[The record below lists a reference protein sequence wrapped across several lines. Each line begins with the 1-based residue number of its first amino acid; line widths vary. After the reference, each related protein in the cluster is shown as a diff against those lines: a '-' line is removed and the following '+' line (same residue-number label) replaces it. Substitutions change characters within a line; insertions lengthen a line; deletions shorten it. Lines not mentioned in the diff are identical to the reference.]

1 MSTNKILLKFA
12 KKGINLSPEA
22 YTKVINAEN
31 PIDFASSLIV
41 KLKSDK
47 FTSKDL
53 ISVSGEIVDEITGN
67 HITEKENQETLI
79 EKQSKPKTEQTPEKP
94 IEKQNK
100 PKTEQTP
107 QVEKTPIKPI
117 KNQNKPKTEQ
127 TPQVEKPVS
136 MENLK
141 KDSDVKQKH
150 VNEAILEASET
161 VKDEKIKFK
170 RNLEKSNVEY
180 DFEIIQDTSKKSYT
194 SGELENLISY
204 FKSRYEK
211 LYNILS
217 KRPELRK
224 PIKVADIDDSQ
235 DSLSMILMVKE
246 IRSSKN
252 GHKIVD
258 FEDDTGSISVLFSNN
273 NDELFAEAEKLVRDE
288 VIGVIA
294 NKSDDNN
301 FAFGQQIINPGVLRV
316 PEKEMDFGIVFLSDV
331 HIGSLT
337 FLEDAF
343 TRFIDWINCDYGTE
357 EQRRVAEDV
366 KYLIIGGDIVD
377 GIGVYPNQEKELAI
391 KDITEQYNEAA
402 RFLGNVRSDIK
413 IIIAPGNH
421 DASRVAEPQPAV
433 PEEYAK
439 ALYELDNVEFISNP
453 GVVSLDGINVLI
465 YHGRSFDDLVMA
477 VKEFTHERND
487 LLMEELLQKRHLA
500 PIYGERTPL
509 ASELEDYLVI
519 DEVPDVFHTGHVH
532 INTYRRFK
540 GIHMINSGTFQTQTE
555 FQKIYNIEPTPAEVP
570 VLHKGKYKHFKFL
583 WWGFLMKK
591 NIDEIIKISNEIY
604 DKGLV
609 SGKAGNISV
618 RFKGEIGDII
628 AITPTLKSLS
638 KLNEEDIV
646 LVDLDGNVLT
656 KGKPSS
662 EVNMHLEIY
671 KKRPDVNGI
680 VHTHSPYATGFAHSS
695 KKIKRYEGFGEI
707 KTPYLAEID
716 YEKPGSDELAKSASE
731 GLGSEDVLV
740 LKKHGVICVSD
751 NLKEAELL
759 AVFVEE
765 IAKSQFITLMLNS
778 VEDRI

>member
-22 YTKVINAEN
+22 YNTVITAED
-31 PIDFASSLIV
+31 PTDFASNLIV

-53 ISVSGEIVDEITGN
+53 VSVSGDIVDEITGVKKT
-67 HITEKENQETLI
+67 TEDNTQKTLTQE
-79 EKQSKPKTEQTPEKP
+79 
-94 IEKQNK
+94 
-100 PKTEQTP
+100 
-107 QVEKTPIKPI
+107 VEKTLTNEEK
-117 KNQNKPKTEQ
+117 
-127 TPQVEKPVS
+127 TPQKDKTLKENPKEVKKHSS
-136 MENLK
+136 MDSFK
-141 KDSDVKQKH
+141 KESDTQKKH
-150 VNEAILEASET
+150 VNEEILEASET
-161 VKDEKIKFK
+161 VKDEKITFK
-170 RNLEKSNVEY
+170 RNEQKTNVEY
-180 DFEIIQDTSKKSYT
+180 DFKIIQDTSKKSYT
-194 SGELENLISY
+194 SGELENLITY

-211 LYNILS
+211 LSNILQ
-217 KRPELRK
+217 KRPELRNFTK
-224 PIKVADIDDSQ
+224 IADIDESQ
-235 DSLSMILMVKE
+235 DSLTLILMVRE

-252 GHKIVD
+252 GHKIVE
-258 FEDDTGSISVLFSNN
+258 FEDDTGTISVLFSNKHE
-273 NDELFAEAEKLVRDE
+273 ELFAEAEKLVKDE

-294 NKSDDNN
+294 NKSDDSN

-343 TRFIDWINCDYGTE
+343 SRFIDWINCEYGSE
-357 EQRRVAEDV
+357 EQRRIAEDV

-391 KDITEQYNEAA
+391 KDITQQYNEAA
-402 RFLGNVRSDIK
+402 RFLGNIRSDIK

-439 ALYELDNVEFISNP
+439 ALYQLDNVEFISNP

-477 VKEFTHERND
+477 VKGFTHERND

-540 GIHMINSGTFQTQTE
+540 GIHLINSGTFQTQTE

-570 VLHKGKYKHFKFL
+570 VLHKGKYKHLKF
-583 WWGFLMKK
+583 
-591 NIDEIIKISNEIY
+591 I
-604 DKGLV
+604 
-609 SGKAGNISV
+609 
-618 RFKGEIGDII
+618 
-628 AITPTLKSLS
+628 
-638 KLNEEDIV
+638 
-646 LVDLDGNVLT
+646 
-656 KGKPSS
+656 
-662 EVNMHLEIY
+662 
-671 KKRPDVNGI
+671 
-680 VHTHSPYATGFAHSS
+680 
-695 KKIKRYEGFGEI
+695 
-707 KTPYLAEID
+707 
-716 YEKPGSDELAKSASE
+716 
-731 GLGSEDVLV
+731 
-740 LKKHGVICVSD
+740 
-751 NLKEAELL
+751 
-759 AVFVEE
+759 
-765 IAKSQFITLMLNS
+765 
-778 VEDRI
+778 

>member
-22 YTKVINAEN
+22 YDKVINADN
-31 PIDFASSLIV
+31 PLDFASTLIV
-41 KLKSDK
+41 KLKGDK

-53 ISVSGEIVDEITGN
+53 VSVSGETIDEVTGKVVK
-67 HITEKENQETLI
+67 TEKTNQKTLI
-79 EKQSKPKTEQTPEKP
+79 KEKDESKPKKVEKS
-94 IEKQNK
+94 K
-100 PKTEQTP
+100 TP
-107 QVEKTPIKPI
+107 QPKVEKKD
-117 KNQNKPKTEQ
+117 EA
-127 TPQVEKPVS
+127 VKPVS
-136 MENLK
+136 IDNLK
-141 KDSDVKQKH
+141 KESDKPEKH
-150 VNEAILEASET
+150 VNKTIIEASQT
-161 VKDEKIKFK
+161 VKDEKIQFK
-170 RNLEKSNVEY
+170 RNLQKTNVEY
-180 DFEIIQDTSKKSYT
+180 NFEILQDTSKKSYT
-194 SGELENLISY
+194 SGEIENLISY

-211 LYNILS
+211 LTNILT
-217 KRPELRK
+217 KRPELRNYT
-224 PIKVADIDDSQ
+224 KVADIDDSQ
-235 DSLSMILMVKE
+235 DSLTLILMVRE
-246 IRSSKN
+246 IRTSKN

-258 FEDDTGSISVLFSNN
+258 FEDDTGTISVLFSQNN
-273 NDELFAEAEKLVRDE
+273 EDLFAEAEKLVRDE

-301 FAFGQQIINPGVLRV
+301 FAFGQQIINPGVIRV

-343 TRFIDWINCDYGTE
+343 SRFIDWINCDYGTE

-366 KYLIIGGDIVD
+366 KYLVIGGDIVD

-391 KDITEQYNEAA
+391 KDITQQYNEAA
-402 RFLGNVRSDIK
+402 KFLGNIRSDIK

-487 LLMEELLQKRHLA
+487 LLMEELLKKRHLA

-532 INTYRRFK
+532 INTYKRFN
-540 GIHMINSGTFQTQTE
+540 GIHLINSGTFQTQTE

-583 WWGFLMKK
+583 
-591 NIDEIIKISNEIY
+591 
-604 DKGLV
+604 
-609 SGKAGNISV
+609 
-618 RFKGEIGDII
+618 
-628 AITPTLKSLS
+628 
-638 KLNEEDIV
+638 
-646 LVDLDGNVLT
+646 
-656 KGKPSS
+656 
-662 EVNMHLEIY
+662 
-671 KKRPDVNGI
+671 
-680 VHTHSPYATGFAHSS
+680 
-695 KKIKRYEGFGEI
+695 
-707 KTPYLAEID
+707 
-716 YEKPGSDELAKSASE
+716 
-731 GLGSEDVLV
+731 
-740 LKKHGVICVSD
+740 
-751 NLKEAELL
+751 
-759 AVFVEE
+759 
-765 IAKSQFITLMLNS
+765 
-778 VEDRI
+778 

>member
-1 MSTNKILLKFA
+1 MSANKILLKFA

-22 YTKVINAEN
+22 YNKVINAEN

-47 FTSKDL
+47 FSSKDL
-53 ISVSGEIVDEITGN
+53 VSVSGEKIDEILGIGKKTEETQN
-67 HITEKENQETLI
+67 TLTEKEPTVE
-79 EKQSKPKTEQTPEKP
+79 EEKTESKKTQPPQEEP
-94 IEKQNK
+94 IAK
-100 PKTEQTP
+100 
-107 QVEKTPIKPI
+107 I
-117 KNQNKPKTEQ
+117 KNE
-127 TPQVEKPVS
+127 TPS
-136 MENLK
+136 MEDFK
-141 KDSDVKQKH
+141 KESDVKEKH

-161 VKDEKIKFK
+161 VKDEKIQFK
-170 RNLEKSNVEY
+170 RNLKKTNVQY

-194 SGELENLISY
+194 SGEIENLISY

-211 LYNILS
+211 LHNILS
-217 KRPELRK
+217 KRPDLRNTT
-224 PIKVADIDDSQ
+224 KVADIDDSQ

-252 GHKIVD
+252 GHKIVE
-258 FEDDTGSISVLFSNN
+258 FEDDTGNISVLFSQNN
-273 NDELFAEAEKLVRDE
+273 EELFAEAEKLVRDE
-288 VIGVIA
+288 VVGIIA
-294 NKSDDNN
+294 NKSNDNH
-301 FAFGQQIINPGVLRV
+301 FAFGQQIINPDVLQI

-343 TRFIDWINCDYGTE
+343 TRFIDWINCEYGNE

-402 RFLGNVRSDIK
+402 KFLGNIRSDIK

-453 GVVSLDGINVLI
+453 GVVSLDGIHVLI

-477 VKEFTHERND
+477 VKDFTHERND
-487 LLMEELLQKRHLA
+487 LLMEELLKKRHLA

-540 GIHMINSGTFQTQTE
+540 GIHLINSGTFQTQTE

-583 WWGFLMKK
+583 
-591 NIDEIIKISNEIY
+591 
-604 DKGLV
+604 
-609 SGKAGNISV
+609 
-618 RFKGEIGDII
+618 
-628 AITPTLKSLS
+628 
-638 KLNEEDIV
+638 
-646 LVDLDGNVLT
+646 
-656 KGKPSS
+656 
-662 EVNMHLEIY
+662 
-671 KKRPDVNGI
+671 
-680 VHTHSPYATGFAHSS
+680 
-695 KKIKRYEGFGEI
+695 
-707 KTPYLAEID
+707 
-716 YEKPGSDELAKSASE
+716 
-731 GLGSEDVLV
+731 
-740 LKKHGVICVSD
+740 
-751 NLKEAELL
+751 
-759 AVFVEE
+759 
-765 IAKSQFITLMLNS
+765 
-778 VEDRI
+778 

>member
-22 YTKVINAEN
+22 YNTVINADN
-31 PIDFASSLIV
+31 PTDFASSLIV

-53 ISVSGEIVDEITGN
+53 VSVSGEIVDEITGVKK
-67 HITEKENQETLI
+67 TGEDKSQKTLTDEPKEI
-79 EKQSKPKTEQTPEKP
+79 PKKPEAKEVTKE
-94 IEKQNK
+94 
-100 PKTEQTP
+100 
-107 QVEKTPIKPI
+107 VEVKTP
-117 KNQNKPKTEQ
+117 PKD
-127 TPQVEKPVS
+127 EKSS
-136 MENLK
+136 MESFK
-141 KDSDVKQKH
+141 KESDIKEKH
-150 VNEAILEASET
+150 VNEEILEASQT
-161 VKDEKIKFK
+161 VKDEKISFK
-170 RNLEKSNVEY
+170 RNEQKTNVKY
-180 DFEIIQDTSKKSYT
+180 DFKILQDTSKKSYT
-194 SGELENLISY
+194 SGELENLIAY

-211 LYNILS
+211 LSNILQ
-217 KRPELRK
+217 KRPELRNFTK
-224 PIKVADIDDSQ
+224 IADIDDSQ
-235 DSLSMILMVKE
+235 DSLTLILMVRE

-252 GHKIVD
+252 GHKIVE
-258 FEDDTGSISVLFSNN
+258 FEDDTGTISILFSNK
-273 NDELFAEAEKLVRDE
+273 NDELFAEAEKLVKDE

-294 NKSDDNN
+294 NKSNDSN

-343 TRFIDWINCDYGTE
+343 SRFIDWINCEYGNE
-357 EQRRVAEDV
+357 EQRKIAEDV

-391 KDITEQYNEAA
+391 KDITQQYNEAA
-402 RFLGNVRSDIK
+402 RFLGNIRSDIK

-439 ALYELDNVEFISNP
+439 ALYQLDNVEFISNP

-477 VKEFTHERND
+477 VKGFTHERND

-540 GIHMINSGTFQTQTE
+540 GIHLINSGTFQTQTE

-570 VLHKGKYKHFKFL
+570 VLHKGKYKHLKF
-583 WWGFLMKK
+583 
-591 NIDEIIKISNEIY
+591 I
-604 DKGLV
+604 
-609 SGKAGNISV
+609 
-618 RFKGEIGDII
+618 
-628 AITPTLKSLS
+628 
-638 KLNEEDIV
+638 
-646 LVDLDGNVLT
+646 
-656 KGKPSS
+656 
-662 EVNMHLEIY
+662 
-671 KKRPDVNGI
+671 
-680 VHTHSPYATGFAHSS
+680 
-695 KKIKRYEGFGEI
+695 
-707 KTPYLAEID
+707 
-716 YEKPGSDELAKSASE
+716 
-731 GLGSEDVLV
+731 
-740 LKKHGVICVSD
+740 
-751 NLKEAELL
+751 
-759 AVFVEE
+759 
-765 IAKSQFITLMLNS
+765 
-778 VEDRI
+778 

>member
-22 YTKVINAEN
+22 YNRVINAEN

-47 FTSKDL
+47 FSSKDL
-53 ISVSGEIVDEITGN
+53 ISVSGETVDELTG
-67 HITEKENQETLI
+67 IKPVQENNSQETLTNSQKEEKSKPI
-79 EKQSKPKTEQTPEKP
+79 EQKPKTTPKPIKKEPETKP
-94 IEKQNK
+94 IEQK
-100 PKTEQTP
+100 PKTTPKPVEKEPETKPIEQKPKTTPKPIKEPEIKQTP
-107 QVEKTPIKPI
+107 QEHEVDSI
-117 KNQNKPKTEQ
+117 
-127 TPQVEKPVS
+127 
-136 MENLK
+136 ENLK
-141 KDSDVKQKH
+141 KDSDIKEKH
-150 VNEAILEASET
+150 VNEVILEASET

-217 KRPELRK
+217 KRPELRN

-252 GHKIVD
+252 GHKIVEL
-258 FEDDTGSISVLFSNN
+258 EDDTGNISVLFSQNKE
-273 NDELFAEAEKLVRDE
+273 ELFEEAEKLVRDE

-294 NKSDDNN
+294 NKSDDNH
-301 FAFGQQIINPGVLRV
+301 FAFGQQIIKPGVLRV
-316 PEKEMDFGIVFLSDV
+316 PDKEMDFGIVFLSDV

-343 TRFIDWINCDYGTE
+343 QRFIDWINCDFGTE
-357 EQRRVAEDV
+357 EQRRVAED
-366 KYLIIGGDIVD
+366 I
-377 GIGVYPNQEKELAI
+377 NQDQELVI

-402 RFLGNVRSDIK
+402 RFLGNIRSDIK

-477 VKEFTHERND
+477 VKEFSYERSD

-519 DEVPDVFHTGHVH
+519 DEVPDILHTGHIHV
-532 INTYRRFK
+532 NSYKRYK
-540 GIHMINSGTFQTQTE
+540 GIHLINSGTFQTQTS
-555 FQKIYNIEPTPAEVP
+555 FQKIHNIEPTPAEVP
-570 VLHKGKYKHFKFL
+570 VIHKGKYKHFKFL
-583 WWGFLMKK
+583 
-591 NIDEIIKISNEIY
+591 
-604 DKGLV
+604 
-609 SGKAGNISV
+609 
-618 RFKGEIGDII
+618 
-628 AITPTLKSLS
+628 
-638 KLNEEDIV
+638 
-646 LVDLDGNVLT
+646 
-656 KGKPSS
+656 
-662 EVNMHLEIY
+662 
-671 KKRPDVNGI
+671 
-680 VHTHSPYATGFAHSS
+680 
-695 KKIKRYEGFGEI
+695 
-707 KTPYLAEID
+707 
-716 YEKPGSDELAKSASE
+716 
-731 GLGSEDVLV
+731 
-740 LKKHGVICVSD
+740 
-751 NLKEAELL
+751 
-759 AVFVEE
+759 
-765 IAKSQFITLMLNS
+765 
-778 VEDRI
+778 